1 MEITTENSANNL
13 VISSRKRRIAAF
25 LIDHFTMSF
34 LIVGLVFA
42 LLGTNYLNHLNI
54 GRMLI
59 GMLLGFFIYF
69 AKDSIK
75 GISFGKWIMGIMVRD
90 ENNFSETPS
99 FGRLFLRNLFVVI
112 WPVEFIVLASSD
124 KKKRIGDNVAHTV
137 VLKNPNKSKV
147 LPRILGLVGVG
158 IIFALFVLLFVM
170 GAMKSSDAYKTAVH
184 EIENNTQV
192 QAETGG
198 IVGYGFMPAGSI
210 SVSNGQGEAQLEIT
224 VIGKIKTVEIDVQL
238 EKEPDKEWKVIKL
251 EL

>member
-1 MEITTENSANNL
+1 MEIPAENATDNL

-25 LIDHFTMSF
+25 IIDHITMSF
-34 LIVGLVFA
+34 LLVMLVFA
-42 LLGTNYLNHLNI
+42 FLGPNFMNHLDI

-59 GMLLGFFIYF
+59 GMLIGFFIYF
-69 AKDSIK
+69 SKDSIK

-112 WPVEFIVLASSD
+112 WPVEFIVLASSS

-137 VLKNPNKSKV
+137 VVKKPGKLWV
-147 LPRILGLVGVG
+147 LPRIFGLVGVG
-158 IIFALFVLLFVM
+158 IILVLFLFMFVVS
-170 GAMKSSDAYKTAVH
+170 AMKSSDAYKTAIH
-184 EIENNTQV
+184 EIENNTQT

-224 VIGKIKTVEIDVQL
+224 VIGKDKTVEVNVTL

-251 EL
+251 EE